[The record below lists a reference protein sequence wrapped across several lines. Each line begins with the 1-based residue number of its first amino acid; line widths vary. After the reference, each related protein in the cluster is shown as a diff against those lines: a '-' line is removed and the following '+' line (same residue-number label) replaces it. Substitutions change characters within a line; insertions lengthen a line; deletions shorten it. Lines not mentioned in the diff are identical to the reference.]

1 MSWLRALKETARSG
15 LKVERRRLEP
25 LITVRAG
32 AGLAI
37 VVGVSLWLFGPAVAA
52 SSAFGAFQ
60 AAIATFQRSWRPRPV
75 LALASG
81 VSLGISTFLGYLTGT
96 HVVLFLALLALWTF
110 LAGLS
115 WSVGPTVGIIAA
127 SNVAMMLV
135 TITLPTSLPAAAG
148 HAAMIAAGG
157 LVQALLIVFFPVRRW
172 GAQRDALADALAA
185 EADYARRLRQ
195 DPEAPFDPAPLM
207 AARDAA
213 TVTPRQAR
221 RRPVELHGA
230 RGLAERIRPVL
241 ASLADPA
248 VGVPAEGVER
258 DRVRELLAAAGEV
271 LDAAARAIRHG
282 VPAGLPPAA
291 LAALR
296 TPDTGAILTGPPH
309 RAAGRLAALLDDVIE
324 TADPPSSIAGRRS
337 LRSMLSTMA
346 GHLPPTV
353 SNHLPPTVSN
363 HLPPTVSNHLP
374 PTVSNHLPPAVT
386 EPQTADP
393 KSAETP
399 DAPVGPAVTGTTPLP
414 ATPSS
419 SDTQPITLSRP
430 TVPELAPVAA
440 RKMRVE
446 LAQST
451 RESAIK
457 RHAFR
462 VTVVAVVGYLI
473 GQALPLGH
481 GYWAPM
487 ASVMVM
493 RPDFSQT
500 YGRAVARFGG
510 TLVGVAVATGV
521 VQLTDP
527 GPVLSGALA
536 VICAALTYLL
546 MSTGYA
552 VSQVTIS
559 AYVVFLLGM
568 GGTEWTQTVP
578 ERVVLT
584 LVGGVLAMLSYAVYP
599 AWETPRLRTRLADWL
614 VAGGS
619 YAATVVHHYAEPVGR
634 HSTGVRETLLA
645 MRDARIAWQDAVERA
660 EDEPVRHR
668 GLSRAATE
676 DAGHALAEM
685 ARVAMLM
692 EAHLPERGTTPV
704 PPAAL
709 LAAALRETTERA
721 AKDVRERRVPDW
733 ESVREVLRDWDGEG
747 LPDRVVRRGGRLL
760 LESLDEL
767 SESLDTAAPREPAE
781 TGRERGQDQ
790 QEPRQD
796 QQESRQGKPGPRQ
809 GKPEPGLDQQ
819 ESVRDDSGP
828 QSPEGTAAR

>member
-96 HVVLFLALLALWTF
+96 QGVLFLALLALWTF

-135 TITLPTSLPAAAG
+135 TITLPTSLLAAAG

-195 DPEAPFDPAPLM
+195 DPVAPFDPAPLM

-221 RRPVELHGA
+221 RRPAELHGA

-282 VPAGLPPAA
+282 EPAELPASA

-296 TPDTGAILTGPPH
+296 TPDTGAILTGPPR
-309 RAAGRLAALLDDVIE
+309 RAATRLAALLDDVVE

-337 LRSMLSTMA
+337 LRSMLSTMV

-353 SNHLPPTVSN
+353 TNR
-363 HLPPTVSNHLP
+363 
-374 PTVSNHLPPAVT
+374 LPPAVT
-386 EPQTADP
+386 EPPKPGTPKETPADTTAGTP
-393 KSAETP
+393 KGTPADTTAETP
-399 DAPVGPAVTGTTPLP
+399 KETPADAPAGTPAAVTPEPTQGPAVTGTTPLP
-414 ATPSS
+414 ATLSS

-440 RKMRVE
+440 RKMRRE

-619 YAATVVHHYAEPVGR
+619 YAATVLHHYAEPAGR
-634 HSTGVRETLLA
+634 HATDVRETLLT

-668 GLSRAATE
+668 GLSRTAAE
-676 DAGHALAEM
+676 DAGQALAEM
-685 ARVAMLM
+685 VRVAMLM

-709 LAAALRETTERA
+709 LAAALRESTERA
-721 AKDVRERRVPDW
+721 AKDLRERRVPDW
-733 ESVREVLRDWDGEG
+733 EHVRAVLRDWNGEG

-767 SESLDTAAPREPAE
+767 SDSLDTGAPRETRNADD
-781 TGRERGQDQ
+781 GNDG
-790 QEPRQD
+790 
-796 QQESRQGKPGPRQ
+796 GPRP
-809 GKPEPGLDQQ
+809 PE
-819 ESVRDDSGP
+819 E
-828 QSPEGTAAR
+828 TAAR